1 MERMNSCGRS
11 DALQQRGS
19 AEMLITIKRPWQ
31 VSRGLPFRKDLERSN
46 GTAHTAHGWCMTP
59 VLQAPDAQYVFINT
73 RPEFSIHLSPPR
85 SNVMVRLSTVL
96 GFAFAAISVLIP
108 GVLSQDI
115 PACAQSCAQ
124 SAADSSGC
132 SLTDTNCICT
142 NPAFGSTGGLCIV
155 QQCSS
160 DDLQAAQNFF
170 LSLCNAGT
178 SSSSPSSDTSTGTGT
193 STGTDTSTPT
203 NTSSTPLSTTNTTPL
218 TTATSS
224 TSTTPRTTT
233 TSPSS
238 TRTSSTSTTSS
249 SSSSTPSN
257 HATHDKPAG
266 VLGCSARPRP
276 GAVRVVKVVRE
287 NTEQGKKKRFAPR
300 Q

>member
-1 MERMNSCGRS
+1 
-11 DALQQRGS
+11 
-19 AEMLITIKRPWQ
+19 
-31 VSRGLPFRKDLERSN
+31 
-46 GTAHTAHGWCMTP
+46 
-59 VLQAPDAQYVFINT
+59 
-73 RPEFSIHLSPPR
+73 
-85 SNVMVRLSTVL
+85 MVRLSTVL
-96 GFAFAAISVLIP
+96 GFAFAATSVLIP

-132 SLTDTNCICT
+132 SLADTNCICT
-142 NPAFGSTGGLCIV
+142 SSAFASAGGLCIA
-155 QQCSS
+155 QQCTP
-160 DDLQAAQNFF
+160 DEVQAAQNFF
-170 LSLCNAGT
+170 LSLCSGAGT
-178 SSSSPSSDTSTGTGT
+178 SSSSPSSGT

-203 NTSSTPLSTTNTTPL
+203 DTSTAINTSSVTPSSTTNTTPL

-224 TSTTPRTTT
+224 TPRTTT

-266 VLGCSARPRP
+266 VLGA
-276 GAVRVVKVVRE
+276 GLAL
-287 NTEQGKKKRFAPR
+287 GLALFAW
-300 Q
+300 